1 MPSPSPTVSPSP
13 SDSSIIESSSFLPS
27 SSQFSTSTLPVPSPS
42 PTPSTPTTTL
52 PTTTYQDCSIIC
64 GNYSGTDLLECDNI
78 ICNCGVGLVT
88 CDVYS
93 LDTDW
98 GCVEP
103 NECCSNPTACSSL
116 NDCCGGFGCYNN
128 QCLLSLPTTTPERPQ
143 PQHFVC
149 NNTAYA
155 GGEESVCMDLCVAYA
170 GDTSFYPW
178 TIGGSSLKTRCGYQN
193 GWLPA
198 TSTCFFDLTGGMLE
212 YGELTATI
220 DSVVDQTYTII
231 FNYGSS
237 SEASQIY
244 NLYINVD
251 GILAYTATAVPGID
265 NWNLVTHSFIATSTS
280 HIVTLYSDQG
290 FDDMGAY
297 IDSPRIYTCES
308 QPRPWCLKTYDD
320 LSLCGL
326 DSSVVDYQQ
335 KPCGCGIGVLNGD
348 CLSMIWNFS
357 LAEQCAADDDAG
369 LFGSCE
375 TRPSTLVT
383 RASIG
388 ECVET
393 GTSNYAIVYQ
403 PTEAANAR
411 KRTISSTIGGY
422 PVLEYLTIRCGE
434 CINLPNTTLYAKVAC
449 HTGTVSYYID
459 SSCMY
464 AVSSEYV
471 TNQYATVEYSTDYVF
486 VLTATDNPDKCEMIS
501 LGQNC
506 SAATRLNTSIEHS
519 CWSEYTYLPAGTFAG
534 SPYQSFRIN
543 CPSKQIQFF
552 ATNDCTGPVQYSDG
566 STTGCRIPHIT
577 VNISAQDDLLCGCG
591 LSNGGSSSATTAQ
604 SSTIYSSS
612 VQPVTSASESQTT
625 GLDSASASDS
635 IVSSSEPMVSD
646 SLPAMS
652 SSQLVSESSA
662 FDVISS
668 SEVQP
673 ESSSAA
679 EIVSSSAGQIDSSSD
694 IISSSEVQ
702 SSSAPEVVSSSA
714 GQLDSSNDIVSSSDL
729 QPESSSASEIVSSSN
744 TQIESSSAI
753 ASSEPVPSTESS
765 SPFTSTPTETSQPWT
780 PTTTTESNACFME
793 FFDENCA
800 NPVDYYGI
808 QQNTCNALNGIAS
821 FGAFLNTTIVTT
833 YVNQNCT
840 VVTNAFAYG
849 VCVQILLPTE
859 HWGMFTLGPC
869 FNITPS
875 SSIITTAVTIPSSDF
890 ISSEIVQTSNI
901 IYTTFGSSTID
912 VVSSTILTSTTTPS
926 SLPASTGLFFY
937 LPYTNTI

>member
-1 MPSPSPTVSPSP
+1 M
-13 SDSSIIESSSFLPS
+13 
-27 SSQFSTSTLPVPSPS
+27 
-42 PTPSTPTTTL
+42 
-52 PTTTYQDCSIIC
+52 
-64 GNYSGTDLLECDNI
+64 
-78 ICNCGVGLVT
+78 VT

-93 LDTDW
+93 IDADW

-103 NECCSNPTACSSL
+103 NECCSNPTSCSSL
-116 NDCCGGFGCYNN
+116 SDCCGGFGCYNN

-155 GGEESVCMDLCVAYA
+155 GGEESACTDLCIAYA

-198 TSTCFFDLTGGMLE
+198 TSTCFFDLTGGILE
-212 YGELTATI
+212 YGELTTTI
-220 DSVVDQTYTII
+220 DTVVDQTYTII
-231 FNYGSS
+231 FNYGTS

-244 NLYINVD
+244 YLYIDID
-251 GILAYTATAVPGID
+251 GSLVYTASATPGID
-265 NWNLVTHSFIATSTS
+265 NWNLVTYSFVATSTS
-280 HIVTLYSDQG
+280 HLITLYSDQG

-326 DSSVVDYQQ
+326 DSSVTDYQQ

-411 KRTISSTIGGY
+411 KRAIGSTIGGY
-422 PVLEYLTIRCGE
+422 PVLDYLTIRCGE

-449 HTGTVSYYID
+449 HTGKVSYYID

-471 TNQYATVEYSTDYVF
+471 MNQYASVEYSTDYVF
-486 VLTATDNPDKCEMIS
+486 ILTATDNPDKCEMIS
-501 LGQNC
+501 LGKNC
-506 SAATRLNTSIEHS
+506 SATTRVNTSIEHS

-552 ATNDCTGPVQYSDG
+552 ATTDCTGPVQYSDG
-566 STTGCRIPHIT
+566 STTGCRIPHIS
-577 VNISAQDDLLCGCG
+577 VNISARDDLLCGCG
-591 LSNGGSSSATTAQ
+591 LSNGGSSSATIVQ

-612 VQPVTSASESQTT
+612 VQPVSSSITSSASESQTT
-625 GLDSASASDS
+625 GLNSASASDS
-635 IVSSSEPMVSD
+635 IVSSSELMTESTQPMVSD

-652 SSQLVSESSA
+652 SSQLVSASSA
-662 FDVISS
+662 SDVISS

-673 ESSSAA
+673 ESSSAP
-679 EIVSSSAGQIDSSSD
+679 EIISSSAGQFESSSD
-694 IISSSEVQ
+694 IASSSEVQ
-702 SSSAPEVVSSSA
+702 SS
-714 GQLDSSNDIVSSSDL
+714 
-729 QPESSSASEIVSSSN
+729 ASEPAP
-744 TQIESSSAI
+744 SA
-753 ASSEPVPSTESS
+753 ESS
-765 SPFTSTPTETSQPWT
+765 SPLTSTPTETSQPWT

-808 QQNTCNALNGIAS
+808 QQNTCNALNGITS

-926 SLPASTGLFFY
+926 SLPTSTGLFFY